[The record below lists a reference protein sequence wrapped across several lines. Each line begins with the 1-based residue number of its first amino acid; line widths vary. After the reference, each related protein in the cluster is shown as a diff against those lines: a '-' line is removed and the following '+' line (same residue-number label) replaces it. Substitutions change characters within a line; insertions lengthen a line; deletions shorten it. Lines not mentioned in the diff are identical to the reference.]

1 MKTIAHYASLV
12 KFSHTLFGLPFA
24 LLSYTYALWSSHT
37 PFDPWVLLKVV
48 LAMVFARN
56 AAMGLNRYADR
67 HWDAQNPRTA
77 RREIPAGILPT
88 RHVLGFVIVNALLF
102 LGTAAWIN
110 ILALMLAPIALAVLL
125 GYSYTK
131 RYTAWCHLILG
142 IALGIAAPGAYI
154 AVTGQ
159 LAIFPILLAGLVV
172 SWVAGFDIIYALQ
185 DLEFDRSVGLH
196 SIPARFGVHK
206 SIAISLLLHLF
217 STWSVIIVG
226 LFYGAGSLY
235 WIGALFF
242 VGMLLIQHLL
252 ATPRR
257 LDRIGPMFG
266 VVNGLTSVGYAL
278 CAILDLWFHYHG

>member
-1 MKTIAHYASLV
+1 MKTIARYASLV

-24 LLSYTYALWSSHT
+24 LLSYSYALWSTHT
-37 PFDPWVLLKVV
+37 PFDVVVLLKVL

-77 RREIPAGILPT
+77 QREIPAGVLPA
-88 RHVLGFVIVNALLF
+88 RQVLGFVIVNVLLF

-110 ILALMLAPIALAVLL
+110 TLALILAPIALAVLL

-131 RYTAWCHLILG
+131 RYTAWCHIVLG
-142 IALGIAAPGAYI
+142 VALGIAAPGAYI

-196 SIPARFGVHK
+196 SIPARFGVHR
-206 SIAISLLLHLF
+206 SIFISILLHLF
-217 STWSVIIVG
+217 STWSVLNVG
-226 LFYGAGSLY
+226 LFYDAGTFY

-257 LDRIGPMFG
+257 LNRIGPMFG

>member
-1 MKTIAHYASLV
+1 MKTVARYASLV

-24 LLSYTYALWSSHT
+24 LLSYAYALWST
-37 PFDPWVLLKVV
+37 GTAFDGWLLVKVL

-67 HWDAQNPRTA
+67 HWDALNPRTA
-77 RREIPAGILPT
+77 TREIPAGVLPA
-88 RHVLGFVIVNALLF
+88 RQVLAFVVVNVLLF
-102 LGTAAWIN
+102 IGVAAWIN
-110 ILALMLAPIALAVLL
+110 TLALILAPFALLVLL

-131 RYTAWCHLILG
+131 RYTAWCHIVLG

-154 AVTGQ
+154 AVTGH
-159 LAIFPILLAGLVV
+159 LALFPLLLAGLVI

-185 DLEFDRSVGLH
+185 DIEFDRSEGLH
-196 SIPARFGVHK
+196 SIPVRFGIRGAIGI
-206 SIAISLLLHLF
+206 SILLHAF
-217 STWSVIIVG
+217 SAWSVGLIG
-226 LFYGAGSLY
+226 LFYGAGTLY

-242 VGMLLIQHLL
+242 VGMLLVQHIL

-278 CAILDLWFHYHG
+278 CTMADLYLRFH